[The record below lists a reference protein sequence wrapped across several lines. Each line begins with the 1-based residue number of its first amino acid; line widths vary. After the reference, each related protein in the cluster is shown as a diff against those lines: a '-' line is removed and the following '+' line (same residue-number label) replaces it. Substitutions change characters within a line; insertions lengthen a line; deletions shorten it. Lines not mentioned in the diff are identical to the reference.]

1 MTLLTKAI
9 LHTTDTYIKRLE
21 KGGIVTVEDLI
32 GHYPRTY
39 KDKSEVLEFFSYVNI
54 KEPNTLRVKIESL
67 TTERTRNN
75 KELSK
80 AILCDKAGFLSEA
93 VWFNRKYML
102 QKFHAGDTVKIYG
115 KPKYEYGKLSF
126 PSPDIEFAK
135 DEGSTIIPVYPEC
148 NYIPSAW
155 FEGKMAGVREYIRT
169 IPEVLPEEIRKMKGF
184 RTKSVNLTAIHFPT
198 SKADFERA
206 RTELAYEELFSLQYE
221 GIMRKKSGEEL
232 SAGRAMAIPMNP
244 ETVKEIISKLAFP
257 LTNGQKVVLFQI
269 LKDMERPFAMQ
280 RLLQWDVGPGKTI
293 VVMIAAIHAI
303 LESRKM
309 NGALP
314 IQVAILAP
322 TEILA
327 RQHFASSMN
336 LLSGFGITSDFLVG
350 GLTPKQ
356 KTDVKA
362 RLKNGDLSVV
372 IGTHALIED
381 TVHFENLA
389 FTIVDE
395 QHRFGVEQRRALEQ
409 YSSHKTGGL
418 PHVLNMTA
426 TPIPRTLSLTIYGD
440 QDISVL
446 SEYPVGRKPIH
457 TRVLAETERNE
468 AYNFIATEVQ
478 AGRQVYWISP
488 LVEESETL
496 DIASAVNM
504 QEILMSVFPN
514 FRVGL
519 IHGKMKAKEKD
530 AIMQSFYERQIDIL
544 SSTSV
549 VEVWVD
555 NPNATV
561 ICIEAAERFG
571 LSQLHQFRGRVGR
584 GKDQSYCYLFTTKSY
599 TGERLRAMERTNDG
613 FELSEIDL
621 ELRWPG
627 EVYGVRQSG
636 VPEFKIADIKDLE
649 LVSEIREDIEEYM
662 TQK

>member
-1 MTLLTKAI
+1 MTLLTKAL
-9 LHTTDTYIKRLE
+9 LHTTDSYIKRLQ
-21 KGGIVTVEDLI
+21 KGGISTVEDLI

-39 KDKSEVLEFFSYVNI
+39 KDKSDVLELFSYVNI
-54 KEPNTLRVKIESL
+54 REPNTLRLKIESI

-75 KELSK
+75 KELTK
-80 AILCDKAGFLSEA
+80 AILCDKWGFLSEA

-126 PSPDIEFAK
+126 PSPDIEFSK
-135 DEGSTIIPVYPEC
+135 DEGSTIVPVYPEC

-155 FEGKMAGVREYIRT
+155 FEGKMSCIREYLRT
-169 IPEVLPEEIRKMKGF
+169 IPEVLPDEIRKQKGF
-184 RTKSVNLTAIHFPT
+184 RTKSVNLTAIHFPV
-198 SKADFERA
+198 SKADFERG

-221 GIMRKKSGEEL
+221 GIMRKKDGERT
-232 SAGRAMAIPMNP
+232 SAGRAIAIPMNP
-244 ETVKEIISKLAFP
+244 ETVKDIISRLPFP

-269 LKDMERPFAMQ
+269 LKDMERPFSMQ
-280 RLLQWDVGPGKTI
+280 RLLQGDVGTGKTI

-303 LESRKM
+303 LEGRK
-309 NGALP
+309 NKKW

-336 LLSGFGITSDFLVG
+336 LLADFGITSDFLVG
-350 GLTPKQ
+350 WLTPRQ
-356 KTDVKA
+356 KTDVKL
-362 RLKNGDLSVV
+362 RLKNGDISVI

-381 TVHFENLA
+381 TVQFENLA
-389 FTIVDE
+389 LTIVDE
-395 QHRFGVEQRRALEQ
+395 QHRFWVEQRRALEQ
-409 YSSHKTGGL
+409 YSSHKTWGL

-426 TPIPRTLSLTIYGD
+426 TPIPRTLSMTIYWD

-504 QEILMSVFPN
+504 QEILQSVFPD

-530 AIMQSFYERQIDIL
+530 AIMQAFYERKIDIL

-549 VEVWVD
+549 VEVGVD
-555 NPNATV
+555 NPNASV

-584 GKDQSYCYLFTTKSY
+584 GRDQSYCYLFTTKSY

-621 ELRWPG
+621 ELRGPG

-649 LVSEIREDIEEYM
+649 LVSEIRADIEEWM
-662 TQK
+662 QQQ